1 MDINDLKGDAPVITL
16 DEITGRFNTRTQRQD
31 YYETKEEQQTAEQQ
45 KFVRDPLYD
54 PDRETTDSDYSGI
67 YEDEEQLERVIS
79 PERARRT
86 GKHIAQVID
95 ISFNF
100 IASKFIAHNDKDYK
114 ANPSDLEDIA
124 EAWGVIAEEKQWEV
138 SPYMSLMVLYA
149 IVYAP
154 LAKQAFNDRRL
165 TEVETRQDTLEDKI
179 KALENELAR
188 RDSAKT
194 QDEAGRNA

>member
-1 MDINDLKGDAPVITL
+1 MDINDLKGEAPVITL
-16 DEITGRFNTRTQRQD
+16 ADITGRFGTRTQRQD

-54 PDRETTDSDYSGI
+54 PAQETTASDYSGI
-67 YEDEEQLERVIS
+67 YEDEEQLERMIS

-86 GKHIAQVID
+86 GKRIAQVID
-95 ISFNF
+95 IGFNFVASNF
-100 IASKFIAHNDKDYK
+100 IAHSDKDYK

-124 EAWGVIAEEKQWEV
+124 EAWGEIAEEKQWEV

-165 TEVETRQDTLEDKI
+165 TEVETRQNTLEDKI

-188 RDSAKT
+188 RDNSKA
-194 QDEAGRNA
+194 

>member
-16 DEITGRFNTRTQRQD
+16 ADITGRFGTRTQRQD
-31 YYETKEEQQTAEQQ
+31 YYETKEDQQTAEQQ

-54 PDRETTDSDYSGI
+54 PAQETTASDYSGI
-67 YEDEEQLERVIS
+67 YEDEEQLERMIS

-86 GKHIAQVID
+86 GKRIAQVID
-95 ISFNF
+95 IGFNF
-100 IASKFIAHNDKDYK
+100 AMSNFVAHTDKDYK

-124 EAWGVIAEEKQWEV
+124 EAWGEIAEEKQWEV

-165 TEVETRQDTLEDKI
+165 TEVETRQNTLEDKI

-188 RDSAKT
+188 RDSAK
-194 QDEAGRNA
+194 A

>member
-16 DEITGRFNTRTQRQD
+16 ADITGRFGTRTQRQD

-54 PDRETTDSDYSGI
+54 PAQETTASDYSGI

-86 GKHIAQVID
+86 GKRIAQVID
-95 ISFNF
+95 IGFNF
-100 IASKFIAHNDKDYK
+100 VASNLIAHSDKDYK

-124 EAWGVIAEEKQWEV
+124 EAWGEIAEEKQWEV

-165 TEVETRQDTLEDKI
+165 AEVETRQDTLEDKI

-188 RDSAKT
+188 RDSAK
-194 QDEAGRNA
+194 A

>member
-16 DEITGRFNTRTQRQD
+16 ADITGRFGTRTQRQD

-45 KFVRDPLYD
+45 KFVRNPLYD
-54 PDRETTDSDYSGI
+54 PAQETTASDYSGI
-67 YEDEEQLERVIS
+67 YEDEEQLERMIS

-86 GKHIAQVID
+86 GKRIAQVID
-95 ISFNF
+95 IGFNFVASNF
-100 IASKFIAHNDKDYK
+100 IAHSDKDYK

-124 EAWGVIAEEKQWEV
+124 EAWGEIAEEKQWEV

-165 TEVETRQDTLEDKI
+165 TEVETRQNTLEDKI

-188 RDSAKT
+188 RDSAK
-194 QDEAGRNA
+194 A

>member
-16 DEITGRFNTRTQRQD
+16 ADITGRFGTRTQRQD

-54 PDRETTDSDYSGI
+54 PAQETTASDYSGI

-86 GKHIAQVID
+86 GKRIAQVID
-95 ISFNF
+95 IGFNFFASNF
-100 IASKFIAHNDKDYK
+100 IAHSDKDYK

-124 EAWGVIAEEKQWEV
+124 EAWGEIAEEKQWEV

-154 LAKQAFNDRRL
+154 LAKEAFNDRRL
-165 TEVETRQDTLEDKI
+165 TEVETRQNTLEDKI

-188 RDSAKT
+188 RDSAK
-194 QDEAGRNA
+194 A